1 MQTEEEQAFL
11 SDILKLS
18 YEPTGSTAITR
29 DINPEDSTVT
39 ERDSIVYTSPNVKG
53 LGLQFSY
60 YNELNAQHYAATHP
74 EILKPVGN
82 YAFTAMQYDTGTS
95 AAVATRALLTA
106 ASSWDSR
113 WNASSTKEPAPAC
126 CSAFSNF

>member
-39 ERDSIVYTSPNVKG
+39 ERDSIVTLRLTSRV
-53 LGLQFSY
+53 
-60 YNELNAQHYAATHP
+60 
-74 EILKPVGN
+74 
-82 YAFTAMQYDTGTS
+82 
-95 AAVATRALLTA
+95 
-106 ASSWDSR
+106 
-113 WNASSTKEPAPAC
+113 
-126 CSAFSNF
+126 